1 MKRHWSISAGDAG
14 LRLDA
19 FLRRQLPFLS
29 RREMANALSARCFR
43 INARTARKGD
53 RLAQGDVV
61 KFTGSPA
68 RLARAPIPNPGLHV
82 PLVYEDAAVLALNKP
97 AGMNCHGFSGRDDAS
112 LANFLLARWPEL
124 IGVGKDRWQP
134 GLVHRIDR
142 DTSGLVLVAKQQAGF
157 DELRAQFRR
166 RAVKKK
172 YLALVQGST
181 PRQGKIALPL
191 AHDPKDPRK
200 MLPLAPQQG
209 ATGSKVWP
217 ALTRYR
223 KVGERDSLSFLQLE
237 METGVTH
244 QLRAHLAA
252 IGHPIVGDL
261 LYGAAPQ
268 KGLGLARHFLH
279 ASELRFRHPISR
291 KLLSLQAPMPRELNA
306 VLKRL
311 KLQLDAA
318 DK

>member
-1 MKRHWSISAGDAG
+1 MKRHWTISAGDAG

-19 FLRRQLPFLS
+19 FLRAQLPFLS
-29 RREMANALSARCFR
+29 RREMDNALSARCFT
-43 INARTARKGD
+43 INGRAARKGE
-53 RLAQGDVV
+53 RLTQGDVV
-61 KFTGSPA
+61 RFTGSPV
-68 RLARAPIPNPGLHV
+68 RLANAPIANPGLRV
-82 PLVYEDAAVLALNKP
+82 PVIYEDAALLALNKP
-97 AGMNCHGFSGRDDAS
+97 AGMDCHGFSGRDNAT
-112 LANFLLARWPEL
+112 LANFLVARWPEL
-124 IGVGKDRWQP
+124 TGVGKSRWQP

-181 PRQGKIALPL
+181 PRQGKIARPL

-200 MLPLAPQQG
+200 MLPALTSQEG
-209 ATGSKVWP
+209 AIGSKVWP

-223 KVGERDSLSFLQLE
+223 KVGEQNGLSFLQLE

-244 QLRAHLAA
+244 QLRAHLAC

-261 LYGAAPQ
+261 LYGAAP
-268 KGLGLARHFLH
+268 KKDLGLARHFLH
-279 ASELRFRHPISR
+279 ASGLSFCHPVSG
-291 KLLSLQAPMPRELNA
+291 KALSLEAPMPRELNA

-311 KLQLDAA
+311 KIA
-318 DK
+318 